1 MTTLSTY
8 TYRQPGIRLADLVRL
23 ALLGS
28 PIAVLFLLLWNP
40 HLDPQLQAP
49 GLHFVIVTL
58 AAGMAALVGLL
69 VLLVAERRRRLGG
82 GDVIRFLDLLG
93 GLPIVVD
100 GPVSIPDLVVLL
112 ALGREHRLSA
122 YDAAYLHLAM
132 REHLPLAPRDRAL
145 RAAARAARVLAFAV
159 R

>member
-1 MTTLSTY
+1 MTRFVLDCSVVMAWCFESEADPYTDSVLRALSRRT
-8 TYRQPGIRLADLVRL
+8 
-23 ALLGS
+23 
-28 PIAVLFLLLWNP
+28 
-40 HLDPQLQAP
+40 
-49 GLHFVIVTL
+49 
-58 AAGMAALVGLL
+58 ALVPAVWPLEVMN

-82 GDVIRFLDLLG
+82 GDVIWFLDLLG

-132 REHLPLAPRDRAL
+132 REHLPLATRDRAL
-145 RAAARAARVLAFAV
+145 RAAARAAGVLAFAV

>member
-1 MTTLSTY
+1 MTRFVLDCSVVMAWCFESEADPY
-8 TYRQPGIRLADLVRL
+8 TD
-23 ALLGS
+23 
-28 PIAVLFLLLWNP
+28 AVLR
-40 HLDPQLQAP
+40 
-49 GLHFVIVTL
+49 
-58 AAGMAALVGLL
+58 ALSKWTAVVPAVWPLEVVN

-100 GPVSIPDLVVLL
+100 GPVSIPDLAVLL

-132 REHLPLAPRDRAL
+132 RECLPLATHDRAL
-145 RAAARAARVLAFAV
+145 RAAARAAGLVAFAV